1 MGMKKLLAVL
11 FSALLLVGVAGCG
24 GNDAQQG
31 AVTQKVMN
39 AKTKQDFEPVTEI
52 KEGRKNVYAVLKVMK
67 GNYWEDVIRGIKD
80 GAAKADVNVYVGGV
94 MKDGDWELQRDMV
107 KELPGKKSR
116 RSNSCSGGQLQYDG
130 KCENTARAEAAGIFG

>member
-24 GNDAQQG
+24 GNNAQQG

-39 AKTKQDFEPVTEI
+39 AKSKQDFEPVTEV

-67 GNYWEDVIRGIKD
+67 GTI
-80 GAAKADVNVYVGGV
+80 
-94 MKDGDWELQRDMV
+94 
-107 KELPGKKSR
+107 GKKLSAALR
-116 RSNSCSGGQLQYDG
+116 TAQLRL
-130 KCENTARAEAAGIFG
+130 TLTFMSAAL

>member
-39 AKTKQDFEPVTEI
+39 AKTKQDFEPVTEV

-67 GNYWEDVIRGIKD
+67 GNYWEEVIRGIKD

>member
-24 GNDAQQG
+24 GNNAQQG

-39 AKTKQDFEPVTEI
+39 AKSKQDFEPVTEV

-67 GNYWEDVIRGIKD
+67 GKLS
-80 GAAKADVNVYVGGV
+80 AALRTA
-94 MKDGDWELQRDMV
+94 
-107 KELPGKKSR
+107 
-116 RSNSCSGGQLQYDG
+116 QLRL
-130 KCENTARAEAAGIFG
+130 TLTFMSAAL

>member
-24 GNDAQQG
+24 GNNAQQG

-67 GNYWEDVIRGIKD
+67 GNYWKKLS
-80 GAAKADVNVYVGGV
+80 AALKT
-94 MKDGDWELQRDMV
+94 E
-107 KELPGKKSR
+107 
-116 RSNSCSGGQLQYDG
+116 QLRL
-130 KCENTARAEAAGIFG
+130 TLTFMSAAL

>member
-24 GNDAQQG
+24 GNNAQQG

-39 AKTKQDFEPVTEI
+39 AKSKQDFEPVTEV

-67 GNYWEDVIRGIKD
+67 GNYWEEVIRGIKD

-116 RSNSCSGGQLQYDG
+116 CSDSCSGGQLQYDG
-130 KCENTARAEAAGIFG
+130 KCENTARAEVAGIFG